1 MRDTRDESEG
11 PRVPLKTILQNFLNH
26 VENLEARVR
35 EGDDAYEK
43 EFLVRRSLF
52 FDVSEFRWR
61 NLNKGMFAQKIL
73 FSKNQTAIIPIKI
86 PC

>member
-1 MRDTRDESEG
+1 MRDARDEES

-43 EFLVRRSLF
+43 EFQALKSFSESLRSQTEYSCGEGEKEVNRKKNRYK
-52 FDVSEFRWR
+52 D
-61 NLNKGMFAQKIL
+61 IL
-73 FSKNQTAIIPIKI
+73 
-86 PC
+86 PCKSC

>member
-1 MRDTRDESEG
+1 MRDTRDEEG

-43 EFLVRRSLF
+43 EFQVRRNLF
-52 FDVSEFRWR
+52 VLLKSEIVYLDVF
-61 NLNKGMFAQKIL
+61 N
-73 FSKNQTAIIPIKI
+73 T
-86 PC
+86 